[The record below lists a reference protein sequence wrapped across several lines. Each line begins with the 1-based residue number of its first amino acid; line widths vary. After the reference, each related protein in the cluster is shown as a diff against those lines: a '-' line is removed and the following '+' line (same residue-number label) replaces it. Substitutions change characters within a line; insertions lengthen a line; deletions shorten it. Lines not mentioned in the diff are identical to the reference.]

1 MDLLLILLMM
11 LTFKKIFLMFVMA
24 IVLSI
29 NNNAFACQCF
39 NSFFLH
45 SIFSN
50 TQDVTCSLST
60 DYGRVVRVSLSDGR
74 NSAVSSIYGCSL
86 NSVNSNIH
94 RDFFYYSND
103 NELCVE
109 EILNACRMLNIEIH
123 SF

>member
-1 MDLLLILLMM
+1 MDLLLVLIMM
-11 LTFKKIFLMFVMA
+11 FTFKNTFLMFVMT

-29 NNNAFACQCF
+29 NNNVFACQCF
-39 NSFFLH
+39 NSFFLN

-50 TQDVTCSLST
+50 NQKVTCSLST
-60 DYGRVVRVSLSDGR
+60 DYGQVVRVSLSDGR

-86 NSVNSNIH
+86 NSASSNIH

-109 EILNACRMLNIEIH
+109 VILNACRMLNIEIH
-123 SF
+123 SY

>member
-1 MDLLLILLMM
+1 MDLLLVMIIMF
-11 LTFKKIFLMFVMA
+11 TFKNTFSMFIMA
-24 IVLSI
+24 IFLSI
-29 NNNAFACQCF
+29 NNNVLACQCF
-39 NSFFLH
+39 NSFFLN

-50 TQDVTCSLST
+50 NQKMTCSLST

-86 NSVNSNIH
+86 NSVSSNIH

-109 EILNACRMLNIEIH
+109 EILNACRMLNIEIY
-123 SF
+123 SY